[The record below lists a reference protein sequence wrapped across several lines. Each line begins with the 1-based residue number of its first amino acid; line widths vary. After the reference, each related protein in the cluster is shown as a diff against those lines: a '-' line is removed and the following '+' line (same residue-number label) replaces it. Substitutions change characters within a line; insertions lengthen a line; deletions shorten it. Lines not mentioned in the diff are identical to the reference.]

1 MKYLPPP
8 LPGDVTRDVVS
19 EPDTELVLS
28 KGGEGQGIR
37 QDMHAEPRKG
47 GGLLALL
54 QCFKLEGLYQSPTMG
69 LWYPGPSSEEFG
81 STRET
86 DRRCQRGL
94 GQGLHLFSCVEPQGG
109 WYRI

>member
-1 MKYLPPP
+1 M
-8 LPGDVTRDVVS
+8 TWDVVS

-28 KGGEGQGIR
+28 EVGEGQGIR

-47 GGLLALL
+47 AGLLALL
-54 QCFKLEGLYQSPTMG
+54 QYFKLEGLYQSPTMG
-69 LWYPGPSSEEFG
+69 LWYPGLSSEEFG

-86 DRRCQRGL
+86 DRRCQLGL